1 MVYNV
6 WLIWLEDEIS
16 MIKSEKSYELKEAE
30 TEAQKMYD
38 EHGQS
43 GVRVCIVPAENSSS
57 FMEEVK
63 RMNTPYNGNYIN

>member
-16 MIKSEKSYELKEAE
+16 MIKSEKSYELEEAE

-38 EHGQS
+38 EHGQP

>member
-16 MIKSEKSYELKEAE
+16 MIKSEKSYELEE
-30 TEAQKMYD
+30 
-38 EHGQS
+38 
-43 GVRVCIVPAENSSS
+43 AENSSS

-63 RMNTPYNGNYIN
+63 RMNTPYNGNCIN